1 MTLSLTWIA
10 GLLARRRGRLIAT
23 TLGVAIAVSLLAAI
37 GAFLSGST
45 AAMTERAISRVP
57 MDWQVEGQAGA
68 DPAKLL
74 ATVKAFPQTS
84 TALPV
89 GYADA
94 AGYQATVGGKA
105 SAAGPGLVLGI
116 PDNYR
121 ATYPDEFTQLIGA
134 EHGVLIAQ
142 QLAANIGV
150 TVGDT
155 VQIQRA
161 GLTPAGVKV
170 DGVIDLPTA
179 DALFQKIGVPPGT
192 PQPPPPDNVM
202 LIPQATWHTIFDPLA
217 AARPDLVRTQI
228 HLSVDHAAL
237 PRDPGAA
244 YIRIGGLGRNLETQ
258 LGGTGLV
265 GNNLAHAL
273 AKARSDSVYARIV
286 FLFLGLPGII
296 LAGLVTASVAA
307 AGANRRRREQALMR
321 TRGATTRS
329 LVRLGLA
336 ETLLV
341 ALVGGAVGLVGAFVI
356 GRTAFGANG
365 FGATTRDSVLW
376 SVGALVA
383 GAIVAAAAIALPAW
397 RDARSLTVA
406 AARQT
411 VGRAGN
417 PWWIRYGLDVIC
429 LAAAGL
435 IFYWTGSNGYKLVLA
450 VEGNAQVSVN
460 YYSFLAPMF
469 LWIGTGLLTWRIANL
484 VLARGRGALARA
496 ARPLAGGL
504 SGTVAASMVRQ
515 RRQISGALTLVAL
528 TVCFAASTAA
538 FNATYKQQAEV
549 DARLSKGADVVVT
562 ESQGAVVGP
571 EGAARFTSIPGVKV
585 VEPLQH
591 RFAYIGADLQD
602 LYGVNATTIV
612 DHAQLQD
619 SFFVGGTA
627 RQLFATLAAKPDAI
641 LVSREAVID
650 YQLKP
655 GDRVNLRIQDGRTK
669 QTIPV
674 RFTYA
679 GIAKKFPSAPSDS
692 FFVANAGYVA
702 QQTKSNAVGTFLIQT
717 GSTPP
722 KQVAGLVAQKVGTSA
737 LVSDITSKRRKI
749 AGSLTSVE
757 LAGLTRVELAYA
769 LVLAAAAAG
778 LLLWLGLAE
787 RRRMFAIAHALG
799 AKRRQLG
806 SFIWTEI
813 TFVTAGG
820 LILGAAGATG
830 LAYMLVKVL
839 TGVFDPP
846 PTSLAVPW
854 IYLTSVGLISI
865 AAVAAAGIAALRAAH
880 RPATATLRDL

>member
-1 MTLSLTWIA
+1 MSLSWVA
-10 GLLARRRGRLIAT
+10 GLLARRRGRLVAT
-23 TLGVAIAVSLLAAI
+23 TLGVAIAVALLATI

-57 MDWQVEGQAGA
+57 MDWQVEGQKGT
-68 DPAKLL
+68 DPAGLL
-74 ATVKAFPQTS
+74 SKVRAFPQTK

-94 AGYQATVGGKA
+94 AGYTATIAGA
-105 SAAGPGLVLGI
+105 SKSAGPGVVLGI

-134 EHGVLIAQ
+134 ERGVLIAQ
-142 QLAANIGV
+142 QLAANLGV

-161 GLTPAGVKV
+161 GLPPAAVRV
-170 DGVIDLPTA
+170 SGVIDLPTA

-192 PQPPPPDNVM
+192 SQPPPPDNVM
-202 LIPQATWHTIFDPLA
+202 LLPQGDWHRIFDPLA
-217 AARPDLVRTQI
+217 TARPDLVRTQI
-228 HLSVDHAAL
+228 HASIDHTTL

-244 YIRIGGLGRNLETQ
+244 YVRVAGLGKNLEAQ
-258 LGGTGLV
+258 LGGNGLV
-265 GNNLAHAL
+265 GNNLGRAL
-273 AKARSDSVYARIV
+273 AKARSDSLYARIV
-286 FLFLGLPGII
+286 FLFLGLPGIV
-296 LAGLVTASVAA
+296 LAGLVTANVAA

-321 TRGATTRS
+321 TRGATTRV

-336 ETLLV
+336 ETLFV
-341 ALVGGAVGLVGAFVI
+341 ALVGGVIGLVAALVI
-356 GRTAFGANG
+356 GRTVFGSNG
-365 FGATTRDSVLW
+365 LGATTRDTWLWGGGAVL
-376 SVGALVA
+376 A
-383 GAIVAAAAIALPAW
+383 GVLVAAAAIAAPAW

-406 AARQT
+406 QARRT

-417 PWWIRYGLDVIC
+417 PWWIRYGLDFLC

-435 IFYWTGSNGYKLVLA
+435 VFYWTGSNGYKLVLA

-460 YYSFLAPMF
+460 YYSFLAPLL
-469 LWIGTGLLTWRIANL
+469 LWIGTGLLTWRIAS
-484 VLARGRGALARA
+484 LALGRGRGWLARA
-496 ARPLAGGL
+496 AMPLAGGL

-515 RRQISGALTLVAL
+515 RRQIAGALTLVAL
-528 TVCFAASTAA
+528 TTAFAASTAA

-562 ESQGAVVGP
+562 ESRGSVVGP
-571 EGAARFTSIPGVKV
+571 EGASRFTGIPGVGT

-602 LYGVNATTIV
+602 LYGVNAATIV
-612 DHAQLQD
+612 DNAQLQD

-627 RQLFATLAAKPDAI
+627 RELFAVLAKRPNAI

-655 GDRVNLRIQDGRTK
+655 GDTVNLRIQDGRTQASK
-669 QTIPV
+669 AVQ
-674 RFTYA
+674 FTYA

-702 QQTKSNAVGTFLIQT
+702 QQTGSNAVGTFLIQT
-717 GSTPP
+717 GATPP
-722 KQVAGLVAQKVGTSA
+722 QQVAKLVAAKVGTTA

-757 LAGLTRVELAYA
+757 LAGLTRVELSFA
-769 LVLAAAAAG
+769 LILAGASAG

-799 AKRRQLG
+799 AKPRQLG

-813 TFVTAGG
+813 GLVTIGG
-820 LILGAAGATG
+820 LALGAVGATG

-846 PTSLAVPW
+846 PTSLSVPW
-854 IYLTSVGLISI
+854 GYLTAVAVISLATVTAAGL
-865 AAVAAAGIAALRAAH
+865 AAVRSAR
-880 RPATATLRDL
+880 RPAIEVLRDL